1 MKQNNQDHLEWD
13 VLSSQAY
20 LDVQSS
26 FFVDEFDEMEMH
38 KKLNNNE

>member
-1 MKQNNQDHLEWD
+1 MKQNNPDHLDWD
-13 VLSSQAY
+13 VYISQ

-26 FFVDEFDEMEMH
+26 FFVDEFDEIEMH